1 MYLVHFARQA
11 VLKALRER
19 EAQLLTVQALEAD
32 IAKKHKALGV
42 LDEQVHQ
49 YHCPF
54 LKQPQTIPGLGIPP
68 RMPVCCNSE

>member
-1 MYLVHFARQA
+1 MGCTSDNVGGMHFPAGCAKLYVSKQA

-42 LDEQVHQ
+42 LDEQVHSSLTL
-49 YHCPF
+49 PPPS
-54 LKQPQTIPGLGIPP
+54 KLGF
-68 RMPVCCNSE
+68 